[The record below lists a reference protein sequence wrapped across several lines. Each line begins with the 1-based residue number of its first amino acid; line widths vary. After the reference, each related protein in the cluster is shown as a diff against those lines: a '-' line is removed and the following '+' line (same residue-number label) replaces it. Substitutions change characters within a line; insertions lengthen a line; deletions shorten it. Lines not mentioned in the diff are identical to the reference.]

1 MQHERKAG
9 IAIVFGVPAIVG
21 AGLVWQIAG
30 SWQAVFGYLG
40 LLAFVLGG
48 LLANPEQIIS
58 SDNEAE
64 E

>member
-1 MQHERKAG
+1 MQPERKAG

-58 SDNEAE
+58 SDNEADQ
-64 E
+64 